1 MKKIIFTLFFV
12 ISVVGKSAAYNSIE
26 CFNALPTS
34 DKTHIPNRHA
44 PIHKWHPTISIGY
57 TSIAIDSLPNNAT
70 ITLTLF
76 DENGLTIYNRCVTA
90 SSKFT
95 FEIPFEV
102 LEDAEK
108 IMVTINGQTFF
119 V

>member
-1 MKKIIFTLFFV
+1 MKKIKILIFLLFA
-12 ISVVGKSAAYNSIE
+12 IIGTSSASP
-26 CFNALPTS
+26 LPLWH
-34 DKTHIPNRHA
+34 DNNKEGARHA

-57 TSIAIDSLPNNAT
+57 TSIAIGSLPNNAT

-76 DENGLTIYNRCVTA
+76 DEYGLTIYNRCVTA